1 MFWNLFLKECRLQWR
16 EKRFVWSL
24 VVLLLLAVPAVA
36 VGFAHYRSDLSEVE
50 AGAVAERERWVQQ
63 GPKNPHSAAHYG
75 IFVFRPVS
83 PLRVWDQGITPF
95 AGGVVFTEAH
105 IKTDASYETAQD
117 QSTLSRFGSL
127 TPAFVL
133 LYLVPL
139 FLMIN
144 GFALI
149 SGEREQGTLRLLSA
163 SAADPRRLLA
173 AKWLSLF
180 PIVLLVGGVMLGLG
194 LVLLWGRLPAANL
207 LTASALCALVLLLY
221 YGTIANMTLLCSAVL
236 RSSHQV
242 LVCLLLFWMT
252 SSLVVPKL
260 AASAA
265 ESWFPTPDRE
275 AFHGAMKQEKK
286 SGMDGHDPADQRVA
300 RIRTETLAKYGVEKE
315 EDLPINIDGL
325 LMQEDENYGN
335 KVFDRY
341 YEELAAVHAQQE
353 RVFQWSSLL
362 SPLLPARV
370 LSMTLAGADSG
381 TQHRFNEAVEVFRRD
396 YVELLNTDMMHESR
410 SGDWRYQA
418 DEGLW
423 SRVPVFTFDFGS
435 PLSRFATQSAALG
448 MLLLWFLITGVLTA
462 WLAPKFLQKVTP

>member
-1 MFWNLFLKECRLQWR
+1 
-16 EKRFVWSL
+16 
-24 VVLLLLAVPAVA
+24 
-36 VGFAHYRSDLSEVE
+36 
-50 AGAVAERERWVQQ
+50 
-63 GPKNPHSAAHYG
+63 
-75 IFVFRPVS
+75 
-83 PLRVWDQGITPF
+83 
-95 AGGVVFTEAH
+95 
-105 IKTDASYETAQD
+105 
-117 QSTLSRFGSL
+117 
-127 TPAFVL
+127 
-133 LYLVPL
+133 
-139 FLMIN
+139 
-144 GFALI
+144 
-149 SGEREQGTLRLLSA
+149 
-163 SAADPRRLLA
+163 
-173 AKWLSLF
+173 
-180 PIVLLVGGVMLGLG
+180 
-194 LVLLWGRLPAANL
+194 
-207 LTASALCALVLLLY
+207 
-221 YGTIANMTLLCSAVL
+221 
-236 RSSHQV
+236 
-242 LVCLLLFWMT
+242 
-252 SSLVVPKL
+252 
-260 AASAA
+260 
-265 ESWFPTPDRE
+265 
-275 AFHGAMKQEKK
+275 MKQEKK